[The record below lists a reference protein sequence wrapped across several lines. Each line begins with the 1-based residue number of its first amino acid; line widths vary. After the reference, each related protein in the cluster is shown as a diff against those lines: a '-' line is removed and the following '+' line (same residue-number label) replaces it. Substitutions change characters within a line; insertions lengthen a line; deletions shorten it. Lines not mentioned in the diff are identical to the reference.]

1 VIAINV
7 IKHILRE
14 INTLPPNLDTLQAQ
28 CLNKG
33 KELINLLLIGP
44 SGDGVGVVEYY
55 DIILALPDVYGHFL
69 HGTFAQSVHWT
80 MEKFVNELGKRRRH
94 LAFLMMPPGKDKQSK
109 SKEKRGTLCGIHL
122 ISYFV
127 IDASWPLISQL
138 SRRHEFNDLTTRT
151 SYHMFE
157 GDLVKQKKRK
167 EVQAFNSFNHSL
179 CLLD

>member
-1 VIAINV
+1 MILSIQQDPRLLDRIPTVIAINV

-94 LAFLMMPPGKDKQSK
+94 LAFLMMPPGEYKEEKDGS
-109 SKEKRGTLCGIHL
+109 TM
-122 ISYFV
+122 Y
-127 IDASWPLISQL
+127 
-138 SRRHEFNDLTTRT
+138 
-151 SYHMFE
+151 
-157 GDLVKQKKRK
+157 
-167 EVQAFNSFNHSL
+167 SFHVVLYNRCFL
-179 CLLD
+179 ALNFTIEPAP